1 MGEDVEAYLRCLMA
15 LKSMARRRFPELSD
29 FIVVGH
35 VYRVEIDVQMGDSLV
50 FAGVQRM
57 DRRQD
62 KS

>member
-1 MGEDVEAYLRCLMA
+1 MA

-35 VYRVEIDVQMGDSLV
+35 VYRVEIDVQTGDSLV